1 LPGGSRGLGD
11 VYKRQNLRGE
21 SVPWYG
27 KTGYK
32 NGFSVFS
39 KMDYGVTALH
49 TDLSA
54 KLSKGVNTIYK
65 IIHMFAPKSDGN
77 NPDGVYIPFV
87 VKKTG
92 LSKDAI
98 LNKNDIPVIM
108 HAIMLMET
116 GTNLGINK
124 IVSIVNAVNIEKS
137 QKKK

>member
-1 LPGGSRGLGD
+1 MSKSVGIIQNNPA
-11 VYKRQNLRGE
+11 NLRGE

-54 KLSKGVNTIYK
+54 KLSKGVNTIDK
-65 IIHMFAPKSDGN
+65 IITMFAPPSEN
-77 NPDGVYIPFV
+77 NTQNYIKFV
-87 VKKTG
+87 VQKTG

-98 LNKNDIPVIM
+98 LNKNDVPVLM
-108 HAIMLMET
+108 HAIMIMET
-116 GTNLGINK
+116 GTNLGINN